1 MSKPA
6 TNKAVKPAKNIATNN
21 DLYLI
26 AIGASA
32 GGLEALQEFLSTLPS
47 DLNNFAII
55 IAQHMSPTHKSML
68 VQLLSR
74 ETQLSVSEAIHGELI
89 EAKKVYITPP
99 DKDIAIVGNFIE
111 LRKTLMPT
119 GPKPCVD
126 VLFQSMASSVGLHSV
141 GIILSGTGTDG
152 AAGIKVLKE
161 AGALTIVQEPH
172 TAKYNGM
179 PLAAIETG
187 MVDLVLA
194 PDKMGEE
201 IREAMLNPGA
211 KRVIVNSIP
220 DDNTPL
226 GKIFRILSERAGTDF
241 SNYKPSTICRRLEKR
256 FVALKISNI
265 EDYVDYLLK
274 TPGEAEAL
282 FNSILIGVT
291 SFFRDH
297 DAYMAI
303 QPILEKIITSKK
315 TGDNIRIWVPG
326 CATGEEAYSIA
337 LLLTDLLKHRVHE
350 FNIQIFATDIDEE
363 AIAHAR
369 KAVYDEQSVKGLPAQ
384 YIKGYFIRKG
394 DKYELIK
401 PIRSLVLFSRHDLV
415 SNPPFLKLD
424 LLSCRNLL
432 IYFGA
437 GLQKHI
443 IPVFHYA
450 LNPNGYL
457 FLGKSET
464 VGQYSDLFSTLDGK
478 SKLFQRKIGN
488 ALHTIKLSSFKTGR
502 LSHQPVINK
511 PPKNETSI
519 PDLIKETLYINYDHP
534 YVLVNDSFDIIE
546 IYGNVQNFLS
556 LPAGSMNVNILKMI
570 RQDLLIELRSLL
582 AKSNKEGNECKS
594 GIKKIKNGEKDS
606 YIRLIIKPLLS
617 AGDQNKLSL
626 VIFEEMDME
635 DMTIYTE
642 KTGIESSEVSSG
654 RIKELE
660 HELAA
665 TKEHLQTYIEELE
678 TTNEEL
684 QSLNEEMQSTNEELQ
699 SSNEE
704 LETTN
709 EELQST
715 NEEIQ
720 IAYAELKTNNE
731 ELSLKE
737 RLLEN
742 ARKNM
747 QALLKN
753 TLQSFILIDHTY
765 TIIDFNEEATK
776 LVTRTGKNNL
786 HKEHSIIDYIPA
798 ELLPDFIENFK
809 KCLLGQNINTQ
820 YIFKEKESEKPI
832 HLMVNFTPVLDQQ
845 QEISVISVGLLD
857 VTKDIDTFNK
867 LASAEMMLKSIFDGA
882 GMGICVVDNNDKL
895 IKINPLFCE
904 IFGYEEAELIGTN
917 FTHLLPDELR
927 EKAAAFNKS
936 SMSDKDGI
944 PNLWTALRKN
954 NTLVDVFLTT
964 KLFVGENGETLR
976 VVTVTDITEKQKK
989 ERLYEEAARLAKIG
1003 TWELDL
1009 TTNQLFWSEMV
1020 KEIHE
1025 VSPSFSPELDT
1036 AVNFYKEGLSRI
1048 MIRQAIEKA
1057 VQQQEEFDLELQI
1070 ITGKGKELWV
1080 RAIGR
1085 PIVANGSTIKL
1096 VGVFQN
1102 IQSVKSIQA
1111 DLRIFSQMIEQSP
1124 SSIVVTDTNGNI
1136 QYVNPAFCY
1145 TTGYSD
1151 IEVVGKNPRVLKSG
1165 KTPDSTY
1172 AEMWHDL
1179 KAGKTWSGI
1188 LCNKK
1193 KNGDLYWESASIA
1206 PIINNE
1212 GKTVSYVAI
1221 KENITEKVLLE
1232 KQLKEEQSEFQKKMT
1247 DAIIAAQEKERTQI
1261 GRELHDNINQLLAS
1275 AKMFLKFS
1283 RNDEESYQQTEQI
1296 LQNAIDEIRKLSHL
1310 LVLPSVINSKLSE
1323 TIDTIV
1329 YELKG
1334 NTEIQIHKD
1343 IINFDDYD
1351 VSHNLKM
1358 NIYRIIQIQ
1367 LNNIYKHAKA
1377 SNIWISIIHHES
1389 SKTIDINI
1397 KDDGI
1402 GFDTKKRTSGIGLL
1416 NMRTR
1421 ASLFDGRVDISS
1433 SPGKGCEV
1441 KVTLN
1446 T

>member
-32 GGLEALQEFLSTLPS
+32 GGLEALQEFLSNLPS

-89 EAKKVYITPP
+89 ESKKVYITPP

-363 AIAHAR
+363 AITHAR

-502 LSHQPVINK
+502 LPHQPVINK
-511 PPKNETSI
+511 PQKNETSI

-546 IYGNVQNFLS
+546 IYGNVQNYLS
-556 LPAGSMNVNILKMI
+556 LPSGSMNVNILKMI
-570 RQDLLIELRSLL
+570 RQDSLIELRSLL
-582 AKSNKEGNECKS
+582 AKSHKDGSECKS
-594 GIKKIKNGEKDS
+594 SIKKIKTGDRAS
-606 YIRLIIKPLLS
+606 YIRIHIKPLIS
-617 AGDQNKLSL
+617 SGDQNKLAL

-635 DMTIYTE
+635 DLTIYTE
-642 KTGIESSEVSSG
+642 KINPDSTEADFI
-654 RIKELE
+654 RIRELE

-720 IAYAELKTNNE
+720 IAYAELKMNNE
-731 ELSLKE
+731 ELNKKE
-737 RLLEN
+737 LQLHEVQ
-742 ARKNM
+742 KNV
-747 QALLKN
+747 QALLNN
-753 TLQSFILIDHTY
+753 TLQGFVLVDHTY
-765 TIIDFNEEATK
+765 KIITFNEQAHHLWQK
-776 LVTRTGKNNL
+776 LNRKNL
-786 HKEHSIIDYIPA
+786 HKDDSIIDY
-798 ELLPDFIENFK
+798 LPSDQLSGFIEQFQ
-809 KCLLGQNINTQ
+809 KCLSGETINTQ
-820 YIFKEKESEKPI
+820 YTFKTSENKELI
-832 HLMVNFTPVLDQQ
+832 TQINFTPVVD
-845 QEISVISVGLLD
+845 SSSKVTVISIGILD
-857 VTKDIDTFNK
+857 ITKEIKVIKK
-867 LASAEMMLKSIFDGA
+867 LQSAEHMFSSLFESANIGINVTDKNGTIKKVNPMFCDIF
-882 GMGICVVDNNDKL
+882 K
-895 IKINPLFCE
+895 
-904 IFGYEEAELIGTN
+904 YEKDELIDKNITD
-917 FTHLLPDELR
+917 LLVESDR
-927 EKAAAFNKS
+927 EAAVKAHNDLFAGKHPGPKEWS
-936 SMSDKDGI
+936 CIRKDGKI
-944 PNLWTALRKN
+944 IHVYQNFNIFKDQDGELYK
-954 NTLVDVFLTT
+954 VTT
-964 KLFVGENGETLR
+964 T
-976 VVTVTDITEKQKK
+976 TDITERKNAD
-989 ERLYEEAARLAKIG
+989 RLFEEAANLAKLG
-1003 TWELDL
+1003 WWELDL
-1009 TTNQLFWSEMV
+1009 GTQTLYWSDIV
-1020 KEIHE
+1020 KKIHE
-1025 VSPSFSPELDT
+1025 VETDYIPQLAT
-1036 AVNFYKEGLSRI
+1036 GINFYKEGPSRRLI
-1048 MIRQAIEKA
+1048 QEAVKKAIEEQKIY
-1057 VQQQEEFDLELQI
+1057 DLELQI
-1070 ITGKGKELWV
+1070 ITAKGKEKWV
-1080 RAIGR
+1080 RASGR
-1085 PIVANGSTIKL
+1085 PIIVDGKVSRLI
-1096 VGVFQN
+1096 GIFQD
-1102 IQSVKSIQA
+1102 IQSYKTIQA
-1111 DLRIFSQMIEQSP
+1111 DLKVFSQMVEQSP
-1124 SSIVVTDTNGNI
+1124 SSIVVTDSNGSI
-1136 QYVNPAFCY
+1136 EYVNPAFCN
-1145 TTGYSD
+1145 TTGYSFNEA
-1151 IEVVGKNPRVLKSG
+1151 IGKNPRILKSG
-1165 KTPDSTY
+1165 ITPDSTY
-1172 AEMWHDL
+1172 ADMWRDL
-1179 KAGKTWSGI
+1179 SNGKTWNGV

-1193 KNGDLYWESASIA
+1193 KNGELYWESASIA
-1206 PIINNE
+1206 PIIDSE
-1212 GKTVSYVAI
+1212 GKTISYVAI
-1221 KENITEKVLLE
+1221 KDNITEKVLLE
-1232 KQLKEEQSEFQKKMT
+1232 KQLKEEQNDFQKKMT
-1247 DAIIAAQEKERTQI
+1247 DAIIAAQEKERTEI

-1283 RNDEESYQQTEQI
+1283 RTDEESYHQTEQI
-1296 LQNAIDEIRKLSHL
+1296 LQSAIDEIRKLSHL
-1310 LVLPSVINSKLSE
+1310 LVLPSVINSKLTE

-1334 NTEIQIHKD
+1334 NAEVMVHKELV
-1343 IINFDDYD
+1343 NFDDYD

-1367 LNNIYKHAKA
+1367 LNNIYKHAQAK
-1377 SNIWISIIHHES
+1377 NIWISIVHKEHT
-1389 SKTIDINI
+1389 KTIDISI

-1402 GFDTKKRTSGIGLL
+1402 GFDTRKRTSGIGLL
-1416 NMRTR
+1416 NIRTR
-1421 ASLFDGRVDISS
+1421 ASLFDGKVDIIS
-1433 SPGKGCEV
+1433 SPGNGCEV
-1441 KVTLN
+1441 IVTLN